1 MGLDVS
7 GIGALKT
14 QLQSTNDQLATT
26 NQLLGQV
33 LAELK
38 TINNERLTGIQAA
51 VELLPTQLSTVTT
64 APTVEPTT
72 A

>member
-14 QLQSTNDQLATT
+14 QLQSTNEQLATT
-26 NQLLGQV
+26 NQLLGEV

-38 TINNERLTGIQAA
+38 TINNERLLGVHAA
-51 VELLPTQLSTVTT
+51 IELLHAEMSTLTI
-64 APTVEPTT
+64 APTAEPTT